1 MQNSR
6 SIGQR
11 IGQAIFLLL
20 IIVLLTGTL
29 GQLFANRVGESL
41 STVNTNMEHMDSIS
55 SVTRGWTN
63 MRNMMD
69 VVLLRQDPVLG
80 VHSLEADLQ
89 AFLAGLEAIGS
100 TAGSVRQETLDN
112 VQAQGQE
119 LVAISENIV
128 EAARMGDWSTAQ
140 ALRVNE
146 LSPRQHAFEQQL
158 DLLARNIEAAVDRA
172 LADADQ
178 RQRAMFNYWLV
189 AATLAIVVGVVI
201 GYLTT
206 RSISQPLGQLVE
218 QVERITRR
226 DLTPQEPLQRQDE
239 IGQLSRALSLMT
251 DWLRES
257 YGELEERV
265 AERTRALETIAQ
277 ISRNLSTILDP
288 TQLLEEMVS
297 QVQTAF
303 NYYHTQVYLLDAQG
317 KHLRLTAATGMAGQ
331 RLLEKGHQLPAGEG
345 LVGQAA
351 AQNKPALIPNVAL
364 NRDWLANPELPQTH
378 AELAVPIAFGTQV
391 LGVLDVQHSTAGGL
405 DEQDLTLMQ
414 SMANQVAIAL
424 QNARLFEQ
432 VNRRVARE
440 AQINEIGQQ
449 IQQATSVDAV
459 LQVAVEQLG
468 KTLGS
473 RRATVLLSRS
483 LANGNGKQ

>member
-1 MQNSR
+1 MQNSQ

-29 GQLFANRVGESL
+29 GQIFANRVGESL
-41 STVNTNMEHMDSIS
+41 NTVSTNMGHLANVEG
-55 SVTRGWTN
+55 VTRSWTN

-69 VVLLRQDPVLG
+69 VLLLREDPVLG
-80 VHSLEADLQ
+80 VHTLEVDLQ
-89 AFLAGLEAIGS
+89 NFSTRLDDLSDMAGF
-100 TAGSVRQETLDN
+100 VRPETLSN
-112 VQAQGQE
+112 VQTQGAE
-119 LVAISENIV
+119 LIGISEQII
-128 EAARMGDWSTAQ
+128 EAARAGNWAEAQ
-140 ALRVNE
+140 ALRINV
-146 LSPRQHAFEQQL
+146 LSTRQHMFEQQL
-158 DLLARNIEAAVDRA
+158 DLLARNMESAVDRA
-172 LADADQ
+172 LAEASQ

-189 AATLAIVVGVVI
+189 AATLAIIVGVGV
-201 GYLTT
+201 GYITT
-206 RSISQPLGQLVE
+206 RSISRPLGQLVE

-226 DLTPQEPLQRQDE
+226 DLSPQEPLQRQDE
-239 IGQLSRALSLMT
+239 IGRLSRALTLMT
-251 DWLRES
+251 NWLRES

-277 ISRNLSTILDP
+277 ISRNLSTILDT
-288 TQLLEEMVS
+288 TQLLEEVVS

-303 NYYHTQVYLLDAQG
+303 NYYHTQIYLLDAQG
-317 KHLRLTAATGMAGQ
+317 KYLRLTAATGTAGQ
-331 RLLEKGHQLPAGEG
+331 RLLEKGHQLAIGEG

-351 AQNKPALIPNVAL
+351 MQNKPALIPNVAL

-378 AELAVPIAFGTQV
+378 AELAVPIAFGAQV

-414 SMANQVAIAL
+414 SMANQVAIVL

-440 AQINEIGQQ
+440 AQINEISQQ
-449 IQQATSVDAV
+449 IQQAPSLDAV
-459 LQVAVEQLG
+459 LQVAVEQVG

-473 RRATVLLSRS
+473 RRATVVLSRS
-483 LANGNGKQ
+483 LVSGNGKQ

>member
-1 MQNSR
+1 
-6 SIGQR
+6 
-11 IGQAIFLLL
+11 
-20 IIVLLTGTL
+20 
-29 GQLFANRVGESL
+29 
-41 STVNTNMEHMDSIS
+41 
-55 SVTRGWTN
+55 
-63 MRNMMD
+63 
-69 VVLLRQDPVLG
+69 VLG

-265 AERTRALETIAQ
+265 AE
-277 ISRNLSTILDP
+277 
-288 TQLLEEMVS
+288 
-297 QVQTAF
+297 
-303 NYYHTQVYLLDAQG
+303 
-317 KHLRLTAATGMAGQ
+317 
-331 RLLEKGHQLPAGEG
+331 
-345 LVGQAA
+345 
-351 AQNKPALIPNVAL
+351 
-364 NRDWLANPELPQTH
+364 
-378 AELAVPIAFGTQV
+378 
-391 LGVLDVQHSTAGGL
+391 
-405 DEQDLTLMQ
+405 
-414 SMANQVAIAL
+414 
-424 QNARLFEQ
+424 
-432 VNRRVARE
+432 
-440 AQINEIGQQ
+440 
-449 IQQATSVDAV
+449 
-459 LQVAVEQLG
+459 
-468 KTLGS
+468 
-473 RRATVLLSRS
+473 
-483 LANGNGKQ
+483 